1 MATRKTVDDTPLF
14 DYNSLLVESIDEI
27 SRRQGFDSDA
37 LEDTPPMS
45 TGLLMLDL
53 LYGGGIRPAW
63 YTHFGPEQSAK
74 TTGVLSIVASAIKQ
88 GIPMIAFCDYEGS
101 TKNSKPY
108 VANILKT
115 MGVNKTIGQVFGTK
129 DPDTG
134 KWTIPPIIRYR
145 AETRGEAFF
154 DWLSEVLRVLPD
166 KRKINNKWWLVFE
179 DTKVNKVK
187 VGEFANREMAK
198 KYGQGL
204 WVEAQDGKLQAI
216 VCLDSYPAMNP
227 TSNDEEETDNS
238 LALQARMFSKQLP
251 RVKGRLASKMV
262 AVIGTNQLRSNP
274 MNRYEPEVEPG
285 GQALRYNADC
295 RCKFTS
301 RVSGVP
307 LWPAFNSE
315 NKYEEEPSVEG
326 QGIDKY
332 RYVQIHTKKNKLW
345 TPNRKGWLRIWAED
359 YKAEGRGFDPV
370 FDTACY
376 LYYTGQLVGRGRK
389 SMKLT
394 FADQTVPIKWQQ
406 LKSWVLGDRN
416 TMIEICKEL
425 GFPKAFSIRRE
436 CFKQMEKGKAEALYS
451 DWSQGK
457 ASITEE
463 DEENSED

>member
-1 MATRKTVDDTPLF
+1 MPRKVSTTSDTPLF

-37 LEDTPPMS
+37 LEDTAPMS

-88 GIPMIAFCDYEGS
+88 GVPMIAFCDYEGS

-115 MGVNKTIGQVFGTK
+115 MGVDKTIGQVFGTK
-129 DPDTG
+129 DPTTG
-134 KWTIPPIIRYR
+134 AWSIPPIIRYR

-166 KRKINNKWWLVFE
+166 KKKVNGKWWLVFE
-179 DTKVNKVK
+179 DNKVNKVK
-187 VGEFANREMAK
+187 VGEYANREMAK
-198 KYGQGL
+198 KYGSGL

-216 VCLDSYPAMNP
+216 VCVDSYPAMNP

-251 RVKGRLASKMV
+251 RVKGRLAPKMV
-262 AVIGTNQLRSNP
+262 AVIGTNQLRANP
-274 MNRYEPEVEPG
+274 MDRYHPEVEPG
-285 GQALRYNADC
+285 GTALKFNSDV
-295 RCKFTS
+295 RCKFTP
-301 RVSGVP
+301 RASGMP
-307 LWPAFNSE
+307 LWPTFNSE
-315 NKYEEEPSVEG
+315 NKYEEELSVEG
-326 QGIDKY
+326 QGTDKY
-332 RYVQIHTKKNKLW
+332 RYIQLHTKKNKLW
-345 TPNRKGWLRIWAED
+345 TPNRKAWIRIWAED

-394 FADQTVPIKWQQ
+394 FKEQTVAIKWLQ
-406 LKSWVLGDRN
+406 LKKWVLGDR
-416 TMIEICKEL
+416 TAMKEVCAEL
-425 GFPKAFSIRRE
+425 GFAKPFSIRRE
-436 CFKQMEKGKAEALYS
+436 CFKQMESGEAEKMYS
-451 DWSQGK
+451 DWMQGT
-457 ASITEE
+457 SSSE
-463 DEENSED
+463 DEDDNSEE

>member
-1 MATRKTVDDTPLF
+1 MPRKVSTTSDTPLF

-37 LEDTPPMS
+37 LEDTAPMS

-88 GIPMIAFCDYEGS
+88 GVPMIAFCDYEGS

-115 MGVNKTIGQVFGTK
+115 MGVDKTIGQVFGTK
-129 DPDTG
+129 DPTTG
-134 KWTIPPIIRYR
+134 AWSIPPIIRYR

-166 KRKINNKWWLVFE
+166 KKKVNGKWWLVFE
-179 DTKVNKVK
+179 DNKVNKVK
-187 VGEFANREMAK
+187 VGEYANREMAK
-198 KYGQGL
+198 KYGSGL

-216 VCLDSYPAMNP
+216 VCVDSYPAMNP

-251 RVKGRLASKMV
+251 RVKGRLAPKMV
-262 AVIGTNQLRSNP
+262 AVIGTNQLRANP
-274 MNRYEPEVEPG
+274 MDRYHPEVEPG
-285 GQALRYNADC
+285 GTALKFNSDV
-295 RCKFTS
+295 RCKFTP
-301 RVSGVP
+301 RASGMP
-307 LWPAFNSE
+307 LWPTFNSE
-315 NKYEEEPSVEG
+315 NKYEEEPSIEG
-326 QGIDKY
+326 QGTDKY
-332 RYVQIHTKKNKLW
+332 RYIQLHTKKNKLW
-345 TPNRKGWLRIWAED
+345 TPNRKAWIRIWAED

-376 LYYTGQLVGRGRK
+376 LYYTGQLIGRGRK

-394 FADQTVPIKWQQ
+394 FRDQTVAIKWQQ
-406 LKSWVLGDRN
+406 LKKWVLGDR
-416 TMIEICKEL
+416 TAMKEVCTEL
-425 GFPKAFSIRRE
+425 GFAKPFSIRRE
-436 CFKQMEKGKAEALYS
+436 CFKQMESGAAEKMYS
-451 DWSQGK
+451 DWMQGT
-457 ASITEE
+457 SSSE
-463 DEENSED
+463 DEDDSSEE

>member
-1 MATRKTVDDTPLF
+1 MPRKVSTTSDTPVF

-37 LEDTPPMS
+37 LEDTAPMS

-88 GIPMIAFCDYEGS
+88 GVPMIAFCDYEGS

-115 MGVNKTIGQVFGTK
+115 MGVDKTIGQVFGTK
-129 DPDTG
+129 DPTTG
-134 KWTIPPIIRYR
+134 AWSIPPIIRYR

-154 DWLSEVLRVLPD
+154 DWLSEVLRILPD
-166 KRKINNKWWLVFE
+166 KKKVNGKWWLVFE
-179 DTKVNKVK
+179 DNKVNKVK
-187 VGEFANREMAK
+187 VGEYANREMAK
-198 KYGQGL
+198 KYGSGL

-216 VCLDSYPAMNP
+216 VCVDSYPAMNP

-251 RVKGRLASKMV
+251 RVKGRLAPKMV
-262 AVIGTNQLRSNP
+262 AVIGTNQLRANP
-274 MNRYEPEVEPG
+274 MDRYHPEVEPG
-285 GQALRYNADC
+285 GTALKFNSDV
-295 RCKFTS
+295 RCKFTP
-301 RVSGVP
+301 RASGMP
-307 LWPAFNSE
+307 LWPTFNSE
-315 NKYEEEPSVEG
+315 NKYEEEPSIEG
-326 QGIDKY
+326 QGTDKY
-332 RYVQIHTKKNKLW
+332 RYIQLHTKKNKLW
-345 TPNRKGWLRIWAED
+345 TPNRKAWIRIWAED

-376 LYYTGQLVGRGRK
+376 LYYTGQLIGRGRK

-394 FADQTVPIKWQQ
+394 FKDQTVSIKWQQ
-406 LKSWVLGDRN
+406 LKKWVLGDR
-416 TMIEICKEL
+416 TAMKEVCTEL
-425 GFPKAFSIRRE
+425 GFAKPFSIRRE
-436 CFKQMEKGKAEALYS
+436 CFKQMESGAAEKMYS
-451 DWSQGK
+451 DWMQG
-457 ASITEE
+457 ASSSE
-463 DEENSED
+463 DEDDNSEE

>member
-1 MATRKTVDDTPLF
+1 MPRKASTSPDTPLF

-88 GIPMIAFCDYEGS
+88 GVPMIAFCDYEGS

-115 MGVNKTIGQVFGTK
+115 MGVDKTIGQVFGTK
-129 DPDTG
+129 DPSTG
-134 KWTIPPIIRYR
+134 KWTVPPIIRYR

-166 KRKINNKWWLVFE
+166 KKRVNGKWWLVFE
-179 DTKVNKVK
+179 DNKVNKLK
-187 VGEFANREMAK
+187 VGEYANREMAK
-198 KYGQGL
+198 KYGSGL
-204 WVEAQDGKLQAI
+204 WVEAQDDKLQAI
-216 VCLDSYPAMNP
+216 VCVDSYPAMNP

-251 RVKGRLASKMV
+251 RVRGRLASKMV
-262 AVIGTNQLRSNP
+262 AVIGTNQLRANP
-274 MNRYEPEVEPG
+274 MDRYHPEVEPG
-285 GQALRYNADC
+285 GQSLKYNSDC
-295 RCKFTS
+295 RCKFTP
-301 RVSGVP
+301 RASGMP
-307 LWPAFNSE
+307 LWPTFNSE
-315 NKYEEEPSVEG
+315 SKYEEEPSVEG
-326 QGIDKY
+326 QGTDKY
-332 RYVQIHTKKNKLW
+332 RYIQLHTKKNKLW
-345 TPNRKGWLRIWAED
+345 TPNRKAWIRIWAED

-394 FADQTVPIKWQQ
+394 FREQTVPIKWPQ
-406 LKSWVLGDRN
+406 LKKWVLGDRAAMKEVC
-416 TMIEICKEL
+416 TEL
-425 GFPKAFSIRRE
+425 GFTKPFSIRRE
-436 CFKQMEKGKAEALYS
+436 CFKQMESGVAESKYS
-451 DWSQGK
+451 DWMQGN
-457 ASITEE
+457 ASNDE
-463 DEENSED
+463 DESEEE

>member
-1 MATRKTVDDTPLF
+1 MPRKVSTTSDTPLF

-37 LEDTPPMS
+37 LEDTAPMS

-88 GIPMIAFCDYEGS
+88 GVPMIAFCDYEGS

-115 MGVNKTIGQVFGTK
+115 MGVDKTIGQVFGTK
-129 DPDTG
+129 DPTTG
-134 KWTIPPIIRYR
+134 AWSIPPIIRYR

-166 KRKINNKWWLVFE
+166 KKKVNGKWWLVFE
-179 DTKVNKVK
+179 DNKVNKVK
-187 VGEFANREMAK
+187 VGEYANREMAK
-198 KYGQGL
+198 KYGSGL

-216 VCLDSYPAMNP
+216 VCVDSYPAMNP

-251 RVKGRLASKMV
+251 RVKGRLAPKMV
-262 AVIGTNQLRSNP
+262 AVIGTNQLRANP
-274 MNRYEPEVEPG
+274 MDRYHPEVEPG
-285 GQALRYNADC
+285 GTALKFNSDV
-295 RCKFTS
+295 RCKFTP
-301 RVSGVP
+301 RASGMP
-307 LWPAFNSE
+307 LWPTFNSE
-315 NKYEEEPSVEG
+315 NKYEEEPSIEG
-326 QGIDKY
+326 QGTDKY
-332 RYVQIHTKKNKLW
+332 RYIQLHTKKNKLW
-345 TPNRKGWLRIWAED
+345 TPNRKAWIRIWAED

-376 LYYTGQLVGRGRK
+376 LYYTGQLIGRGRK

-394 FADQTVPIKWQQ
+394 FKDQTVAIKWQQ
-406 LKSWVLGDRN
+406 LKKWVLGDR
-416 TMIEICKEL
+416 TAMKEVCTEL
-425 GFPKAFSIRRE
+425 GFAKPFSIRRE
-436 CFKQMEKGKAEALYS
+436 CFKQMESGAAEKMYS
-451 DWSQGK
+451 DWMQGT
-457 ASITEE
+457 SSSE
-463 DEENSED
+463 DEDDSSEE

>member
-1 MATRKTVDDTPLF
+1 MPRKVSTTSDTPLF

-37 LEDTPPMS
+37 LEDTAPMS

-88 GIPMIAFCDYEGS
+88 GVPMIAFCDYEGS

-115 MGVNKTIGQVFGTK
+115 MGVDKTIGQVFGTK
-129 DPDTG
+129 DPTTG
-134 KWTIPPIIRYR
+134 VWSIPPIIRYR

-166 KRKINNKWWLVFE
+166 KKKVNGKWWLVFE
-179 DTKVNKVK
+179 DNKVNKVK
-187 VGEFANREMAK
+187 VGEYANREMAK
-198 KYGQGL
+198 KYGSGL

-216 VCLDSYPAMNP
+216 VCVDSYPAMNP

-251 RVKGRLASKMV
+251 RVKGRLAPKMV
-262 AVIGTNQLRSNP
+262 AVIGTNQLRANP
-274 MNRYEPEVEPG
+274 MDRYHPEVEPG
-285 GQALRYNADC
+285 GTALKFNSDV
-295 RCKFTS
+295 RCKFTP
-301 RVSGVP
+301 RASGMP
-307 LWPAFNSE
+307 LWPTFNSE
-315 NKYEEEPSVEG
+315 NKYEEEPSIEG
-326 QGIDKY
+326 QGTDKY
-332 RYVQIHTKKNKLW
+332 RYIQLHTKKNKLW
-345 TPNRKGWLRIWAED
+345 TPNRKAWIRIWAED

-376 LYYTGQLVGRGRK
+376 LYYTGQLIGRGRK

-394 FADQTVPIKWQQ
+394 FRDQTVAIKWQQ
-406 LKSWVLGDRN
+406 LKKWVLGDR
-416 TMIEICKEL
+416 TAMKEVCTEL
-425 GFPKAFSIRRE
+425 GFAKPFSIRRE
-436 CFKQMEKGKAEALYS
+436 CFKQMESGAAEKMYS
-451 DWSQGK
+451 DWMQGT
-457 ASITEE
+457 SSSE
-463 DEENSED
+463 DEDDSSEE

>member
-1 MATRKTVDDTPLF
+1 MPRKVSTTSDTPLF

-37 LEDTPPMS
+37 LEDTAPMS

-88 GIPMIAFCDYEGS
+88 GVPMIAFCDYEGS

-115 MGVNKTIGQVFGTK
+115 MGVDKIIGQVFGTK
-129 DPDTG
+129 DPTTG
-134 KWTIPPIIRYR
+134 AWSIPPIIRYR

-166 KRKINNKWWLVFE
+166 KKKVNGKWWLVFE
-179 DTKVNKVK
+179 DNKVNKVK
-187 VGEFANREMAK
+187 VGEYANREMAK
-198 KYGQGL
+198 KYGSGL

-216 VCLDSYPAMNP
+216 VCVDSYPAMNP

-251 RVKGRLASKMV
+251 RVKGRLAPKMV
-262 AVIGTNQLRSNP
+262 AVIGTNQLRANP
-274 MNRYEPEVEPG
+274 MDRYHPEVEPG
-285 GQALRYNADC
+285 GTALKFNSDV
-295 RCKFTS
+295 RCKFTP
-301 RVSGVP
+301 RASGMP
-307 LWPAFNSE
+307 LWPTFNSE
-315 NKYEEEPSVEG
+315 NKYEEELSVEG
-326 QGIDKY
+326 QGTDKY
-332 RYVQIHTKKNKLW
+332 RYIQLHTKKNKLW
-345 TPNRKGWLRIWAED
+345 TPNRKAWIRIWAED

-394 FADQTVPIKWQQ
+394 FKEQTVAIKWLQ
-406 LKSWVLGDRN
+406 LKKWVLGDR
-416 TMIEICKEL
+416 TAMKEVCAEL
-425 GFPKAFSIRRE
+425 GFAKPFSIRRE
-436 CFKQMEKGKAEALYS
+436 CFKQMESGTAEKMYS
-451 DWSQGK
+451 DWMQG
-457 ASITEE
+457 ASSSE
-463 DEENSED
+463 DEDDNSEE

>member
-1 MATRKTVDDTPLF
+1 MPRKASTSLDTPLF

-37 LEDTPPMS
+37 LEDTAPMS

-88 GIPMIAFCDYEGS
+88 GVPMIAFCDYEGS

-115 MGVNKTIGQVFGTK
+115 MGVDKTIGQVFGTK
-129 DPDTG
+129 DPTTG
-134 KWTIPPIIRYR
+134 AWSIPPIIRYR

-166 KRKINNKWWLVFE
+166 KKKVNGKWWLVFE
-179 DTKVNKVK
+179 DNKVNKVK
-187 VGEFANREMAK
+187 VGEYANREMAK
-198 KYGQGL
+198 KYGSGL

-216 VCLDSYPAMNP
+216 VCVDSYPAMNP

-251 RVKGRLASKMV
+251 RVKGRLAPKMV
-262 AVIGTNQLRSNP
+262 AVIGTNQLRANP
-274 MNRYEPEVEPG
+274 MDRYHPEVEPG
-285 GQALRYNADC
+285 GTALKFNSDV
-295 RCKFTS
+295 RCKFTP
-301 RVSGVP
+301 RASGMP
-307 LWPAFNSE
+307 LWPTFNSE
-315 NKYEEEPSVEG
+315 NKYEEELSVEG
-326 QGIDKY
+326 QGTDKY
-332 RYVQIHTKKNKLW
+332 RYIQLHTKKNKLW
-345 TPNRKGWLRIWAED
+345 TPNRKAWIRIWAED

-394 FADQTVPIKWQQ
+394 FKEQTVAIKWLQ
-406 LKSWVLGDRN
+406 LKKWVLGDR
-416 TMIEICKEL
+416 TAMKEVCAEL
-425 GFPKAFSIRRE
+425 GFAKPFSIRRE
-436 CFKQMEKGKAEALYS
+436 CFKQMESGTAEKMYS
-451 DWSQGK
+451 DWMQG
-457 ASITEE
+457 ASSSE
-463 DEENSED
+463 DEDDNSEE